1 MANFNKVILAGNITR
16 DPQVRYT
23 PNGTAV
29 ADFGVAINR
38 QWKGQDGQTKE
49 EVCFI
54 DVQAWSRTG
63 EIITDHLGKGDPI
76 LIEGRLQMHSWQGQD
91 GQKRT
96 KHVVVVESFQFI
108 GRRSQTDQ
116 SGQPRPPRQPR
127 QGQPPSQPPPGP
139 PPGPQQQD
147 PPASPDAPP
156 DSFGGEDIPF

>member
-29 ADFGVAINR
+29 AEFGLAINR
-38 QWKGQDGQTKE
+38 QWKGPDGETKE
-49 EVCFI
+49 DVCFV

-63 EIITDHLGKGDPI
+63 EVITDHLGKGDPI
-76 LIEGRLQMHSWQGQD
+76 LIEGRLQMQSWQGQD

-96 KHVVVVESFQFI
+96 KHIVVVESFQFI
-108 GRRSQTDQ
+108 GRRSSTDQ
-116 SGQPRPPRQPR
+116 SGQPRPPRPPRQPR
-127 QGQPPSQPPPGP
+127 QGQPPSQPA
-139 PPGPQQQD
+139 PQQN
-147 PPASPDAPP
+147 PAPSQDAPA